1 MIRLKI
7 SNLRHLA
14 ENFLIFILVD
24 NHRSAFGR
32 FTLQRILMEFFFCN
46 FRLKS
51 LEFAGNCLS
60 FHPLKGISM
69 LELHDC
75 INKLV
80 AFKQT
85 FGKQFGITK
94 LGIFGSVA
102 RQENT
107 EDSDIDI
114 VVEVEKPTLSLM
126 YELKEALK
134 ASTQFL

>member
-60 FHPLKGISM
+60 LHRVPQSRPCEGWQIMGIY
-69 LELHDC
+69 
-75 INKLV
+75 
-80 AFKQT
+80 
-85 FGKQFGITK
+85 
-94 LGIFGSVA
+94 SV
-102 RQENT
+102 T
-107 EDSDIDI
+107 I
-114 VVEVEKPTLSLM
+114 M
-126 YELKEALK
+126 
-134 ASTQFL
+134 